1 MTTEEIPLAIHITL
15 NKSKFLLLTIFMHFF
30 PKNEN
35 NINVLVL
42 ALSGIVL
49 ISFTRGSYDATFW
62 ILYENCGDNSTLF

>member
-1 MTTEEIPLAIHITL
+1 
-15 NKSKFLLLTIFMHFF
+15 MHFF